1 MSKAIAPRM
10 SAHDALIIVD
20 VQRDFLPG
28 GALGVPDGEAVV
40 TPLNAWSEALGRA
53 GASVYATR
61 DWHPPDHCSFRA
73 QGGPWPAHCIAGT
86 PGAEPPAALRL
97 PPGVVVVCKAERP
110 DRDVYS
116 AFDGTDLAARLR
128 AAGVER
134 LWIGGLATD
143 YCVRATVLDAR
154 RLGFET
160 LVLSDA
166 VRAVDV
172 NPGDGARALEE
183 MQAAGARLQPGAP
196 PGPAP

>member
-1 MSKAIAPRM
+1 
-10 SAHDALIIVD
+10 
-20 VQRDFLPG
+20 
-28 GALGVPDGEAVV
+28 
-40 TPLNAWSEALGRA
+40 
-53 GASVYATR
+53 
-61 DWHPPDHCSFRA
+61 
-73 QGGPWPAHCIAGT
+73 
-86 PGAEPPAALRL
+86 
-97 PPGVVVVCKAERP
+97 
-110 DRDVYS
+110 VYS